1 MTAATP
7 VSVGKV
13 NASGSEDALFLKVFS
28 GEVLTSFEQS
38 TVTAG
43 AEMVRSISSGKS
55 ATFPV
60 MGRIAASYHTPG
72 AEITGSDVNHNEK
85 VITIND
91 LLISSVFLSNLEEAK
106 NHWDVRSAYST
117 EIGRALAFQKD
128 KHILQTIGQAAQ
140 ASANVGDTSY
150 ASGTVLTNT
159 SIASATAATAANA
172 MIDSLFDAAKQLDA
186 NYVPKEG
193 RKAFIRLE
201 EYYKM
206 ANATNA
212 VNIDYSGGANGGVK
226 EGKVMKVAGIELV
239 PTAHFGDIAADL
251 SSNTGV
257 PGGSATQGGSNPQQ
271 VNLANYVCLVSHPS
285 AAGTVKLMDL
295 ASEMDY
301 DMRRQGTLMVS
312 KYAMG
317 HGVLR
322 PEAAVGIKEA

>member
-1 MTAATP
+1 MANASP

-13 NASGSEDALFLKVFS
+13 NASGSEDALFLKVFA
-28 GEVLTSFEQS
+28 GEVLTSFDRAS
-38 TVTAG
+38 VTDG
-43 AEMVRSISSGKS
+43 AEMVRSISNGKS

-60 MGRIAASYHTPG
+60 MGRVGAAYHTAG
-72 AEITGSDVNHNEK
+72 SEITGSDVNHNEK

-91 LLISSVFLSNLEEAK
+91 LLLSSVFLSNIEEAK

-128 KHILQTIGQAAQ
+128 KHVLQTIGQAAQ
-140 ASANVGDTSY
+140 ASANVSDSGY
-150 ASGTVLTNT
+150 GAGTVLTDT
-159 SIASATAATAANA
+159 GIASATDATAANA
-172 MIDSLFDAAKQLDA
+172 MIDSLFDAAKALDD

-193 RKAFIRLE
+193 RKCFLRTE

-212 VNIDYSGGANGGVK
+212 VNIDFSGGDNGGVK
-226 EGKVMKVAGIELV
+226 EGKIMKVAGIELI
-239 PTAHFGDIAADL
+239 PTPHFV
-251 SSNTGV
+251 SSNVNSGV
-257 PGGSATQGGSNPQQ
+257 EQGSATAGGSNPQA
-271 VNLANYVCLVSHPS
+271 VNLTNYVALVSHPS

-295 ASEMDY
+295 AVESEY
-301 DMRRQGTLMVS
+301 DIRRQGTLMVA

>member
-1 MTAATP
+1 MANATP
-7 VSVGKV
+7 VSVGLI
-13 NASGSEDALFLKVFS
+13 NAAGTEDALFLKVFA
-28 GEVLTSFEQS
+28 GEVITSFERAS
-38 TVTAG
+38 VTQG

-60 MGRIAASYHTPG
+60 MGRVSASYHTAG

-91 LLISSVFLSNLEEAK
+91 LLISSVFLSNIEEAK

-140 ASANVGDTSY
+140 ASANVSDSGY
-150 ASGTVLTNT
+150 GAGTVITNA
-159 SIASATAATAANA
+159 SIASATASTAANA
-172 MIDSLFDAAKQLDA
+172 MIDSLFDAAKAMDA

-193 RKAFIRLE
+193 RKCFIRLE
-201 EYYKM
+201 EYYKL

-212 VNIDYSGGANGGVK
+212 VNVDFSGQGSIA
-226 EGKVMKVAGIELV
+226 EGKVMKIAGIELI
-239 PTAHFGDIAADL
+239 PTAHFVSSDL
-251 SSNTGV
+251 SASTAVDAGAAV
-257 PGGSATQGGSNPQQ
+257 GAYPQR
-271 VNLANYVCLVSHPS
+271 VNLANYVALISHPS
-285 AAGTVKLMDL
+285 AVGTVKLMDL
-295 ASEMDY
+295 AVESEY
-301 DMRRQGTLMVS
+301 DIRRQGTLMVA

>member
-1 MTAATP
+1 MANATP
-7 VSVGKV
+7 VSVGRV
-13 NASGSEDALFLKVFS
+13 NAAGTEDALFLKVFA
-28 GEVLTSFEQS
+28 GEVLTSFDRAS
-38 TVTAG
+38 VTAG
-43 AEMVRSISSGKS
+43 AETVRSIASGKS

-60 MGRIAASYHTPG
+60 MGRVAASYHTAG

-91 LLISSVFLSNLEEAK
+91 LLLSSVFLSNIEEAK

-140 ASANVGDTSY
+140 ASANVTGGD
-150 ASGTVLTNT
+150 AGTVVTNT
-159 SIASATAATAANA
+159 GIASATDATAANA
-172 MIDSLFDAAKQLDA
+172 MIDALFDAAKSLDDK
-186 NYVPKEG
+186 YVPKEG
-193 RKAFIRLE
+193 RKCFLRTE

-212 VNIDYSGGANGGVK
+212 VNIDYSGQGSIA
-226 EGKVMKVAGIELV
+226 EGKVMKVAGIELI
-239 PTAHFGDIAADL
+239 PTPHFV
-251 SSNTGV
+251 SSNITTAL
-257 PGGSATQGGSNPQQ
+257 PDAGSATAGASKPQA
-271 VNLANYVCLVSHPS
+271 VNLANYVALVCHPS

-295 ASEMDY
+295 AVESEY
-301 DMRRQGTLMVS
+301 DIRRQGTLMVA

>member
-1 MTAATP
+1 MANATP
-7 VSVGKV
+7 VSVGRV
-13 NASGSEDALFLKVFS
+13 NAAGTEDALFLKVFA
-28 GEVLTSFEQS
+28 GEVLTSFDRAS
-38 TVTAG
+38 VTAG

-60 MGRIAASYHTPG
+60 MGRVAAAYHTAG

-91 LLISSVFLSNLEEAK
+91 LLLSSVFLSNIEEAK

-128 KHILQTIGQAAQ
+128 KHVLQTIGQAAQ
-140 ASANVGDTSY
+140 ASANVSDSGY
-150 ASGTVLTNT
+150 GAGTVLTDSN
-159 SIASATAATAANA
+159 IASATDATAANA
-172 MIDSLFDAAKQLDA
+172 MIDALFDAAKSLDD
-186 NYVPKEG
+186 NYVPKDG
-193 RKAFIRLE
+193 RKCFLRTE

-212 VNIDYSGGANGGVK
+212 VNIDYSGQGSIA

-239 PTAHFGDIAADL
+239 PTPHFV
-251 SSNTGV
+251 SSDFSSSTNV
-257 PGGSATQGGSNPQQ
+257 DGGSATAGGSNPQQ
-271 VNLANYVCLVSHPS
+271 VNLANYVALVCHPS

-295 ASEMDY
+295 AVESEY
-301 DMRRQGTLMVS
+301 DIRRQGTLMVA

>member
-1 MTAATP
+1 MANASP

-13 NASGSEDALFLKVFS
+13 NAGGSEDALFLKVFA
-28 GEVLTSFEQS
+28 GEVLTSFERASKTQ
-38 TVTAG
+38 G
-43 AEMVRSISSGKS
+43 ADMERSISSGKS

-60 MGRIAASYHTPG
+60 MGRVGASYHTAG

-91 LLISSVFLSNLEEAK
+91 LLISSVFLSNIEEAK
-106 NHWDVRSAYST
+106 NHWDVRSAYSQ
-117 EIGRALAFQKD
+117 EIGRALAFTKD

-140 ASANVGDTSY
+140 ASANVADSGY

-159 SIASATAATAANA
+159 GIASATASTAANA

-186 NYVPKEG
+186 NYVPSEG
-193 RKAFIRLE
+193 RKCFMRLE
-201 EYYKM
+201 EYYKL

-212 VNIDYSGGANGGVK
+212 VNVDFSGKGSIAD
-226 EGKVMKVAGIELV
+226 GKVLKIAGIELV
-239 PTAHFGDIAADL
+239 PVAHFV
-251 SSNTGV
+251 SSNVNSGV
-257 PGGSATQGGSNPQQ
+257 DQGSATAGGSNPQA
-271 VNLANYVCLVSHPS
+271 VDLSNYVALVSHPS
-285 AAGTVKLMDL
+285 AVGTVKLMDL
-295 ASEMDY
+295 GVEKEY
-301 DMRRQGTLMVS
+301 DIRRQGTLMVA